1 MLDNVI
7 LDVVIGLV
15 FIYCIYSLFVTII
28 NEIIA
33 SAFNLRAQML
43 KHAIRRMLT
52 DNDENIFK
60 QFFIRILKKKSNK
73 KDPLGKKLFKDFFDH
88 PLIKYMSSGILYKT
102 PSYISH
108 GNFSKVLT
116 DILNEYGTSDGVTPL
131 QNINNNLE
139 GLGKTTGES
148 YSQSDTIKL
157 ISSFIKDANDD
168 LDKFKENLE
177 KWFNDTMDRASGWY
191 KRQTQLI
198 ILISGLIISL
208 AFNVNTFEIV
218 SLLSKDKAAREQIV
232 NIAENYVKDHQPSVI
247 DTITTKRL
255 DSLVITAHNL
265 YKTDVEPVNKIIGL
279 GWSSW
284 DNFTKGFW
292 NSILGCFVTA
302 LAISLGAPFW
312 FDLLSKLVKL
322 RGTGTKPSEDKT
334 KEKEKEKSSDG

>member
-1 MLDNVI
+1 MLDNVV

-28 NEIIA
+28 NEVIA
-33 SAFNLRAQML
+33 TVFNLRAQML

-52 DNDENIFK
+52 DDNQNIFK
-60 QFFIRILKKKSNK
+60 SFFIKIFTKQNSKKG
-73 KDPLGKKLFKDFFDH
+73 PLGKKLFKDFFDH
-88 PLIKYMSSGILYKT
+88 PLIKYMSSGILYKI
-102 PSYISH
+102 PSYISQE
-108 GNFSKVLT
+108 NFSKVLI
-116 DILNEYGTSDGVTPL
+116 DILKEEGIPEGVKPL

-139 GLGKTTGES
+139 ILGKKTGETEW
-148 YSQSDTIKL
+148 QSDTIKL

-168 LDKFKENLE
+168 LDKFKEKLE

-198 ILISGLIISL
+198 ILAAGFLIALS
-208 AFNVNTFEIV
+208 FNVNTFEIV

-232 NIAENYVKDHQPSVI
+232 NIAENYIKDRQVSESDSNIV
-247 DTITTKRL
+247 KRL
-255 DSLVITAHNL
+255 DSLAMTAHKL
-265 YKTDVEPVNKIIGL
+265 YITDIEPVNKIIGL
-279 GWSSW
+279 GWGSW
-284 DNFTKGFW
+284 DNFTKGLW

-322 RGTGTKPSEDKT
+322 RGTGTKPPEDK
-334 KEKEKEKSSDG
+334 EKK